1 MALRGFALSKMRR
14 EKTGILDLA
23 LSPDL
28 LCNIQIHMIWIKL
41 FKLIARNTNIHLL
54 IQTSTTFILRAT
66 QICFGNF
73 CKHFLSFF
81 VHTFFSRSYASW
93 FDQGSLVQ
101 DVGKCGQ
108 VMFSRVFETISRNF
122 TQIYLEETVI
132 FWKMAF
138 IIFRCEK
145 NSFGQWH

>member
-41 FKLIARNTNIHLL
+41 FKSIARNTNIHLL

-66 QICFGNF
+66 PICFGNF
-73 CKHFLSFF
+73 RKRFLSFF
-81 VHTFFSRSYASW
+81 VHTFFLVLTLVDSIKDLLSRMWASNVSVLRSQEGCW
-93 FDQGSLVQ
+93 SQFR
-101 DVGKCGQ
+101 
-108 VMFSRVFETISRNF
+108 FSCLRQEKNAQAGLLKQFPAISRKS
-122 TQIYLEETVI
+122 I
-132 FWKMAF
+132 
-138 IIFRCEK
+138 
-145 NSFGQWH
+145 